1 MGCPVTPLSCL
12 TPANIFAGVYKP
24 LCGGFADP
32 SNFQAERALY
42 NSGFSEL
49 INNFGVDINYYVN
62 TYNLSAANNFYGE
75 HTVAPYYGP
84 TTIRAYVEYQHNGVP
99 LQTYG
104 WEPDDSVT
112 LYFHIKA
119 FTDSFSGIYIHA
131 NNGQRIEPKADDGFV
146 LTPFGCDRPGGRS
159 AKTFVV
165 TEVIDE
171 DGGPLN
177 PLMGHY
183 IWKITAKRYDY
194 SFEAGFPDEDNNVQV
209 YDNAFSGVL
218 SSSIT
223 LLDQL
228 YLANENGDYMIT
240 QNDELIELQDVFAT
254 QLSSN
259 PKTYPFDVDQ
269 YSKDNIFDNSVN
281 DTSIYGTYY

>member
-1 MGCPVTPLSCL
+1 
-12 TPANIFAGVYKP
+12 
-24 LCGGFADP
+24 
-32 SNFQAERALY
+32 
-42 NSGFSEL
+42 
-49 INNFGVDINYYVN
+49 
-62 TYNLSAANNFYGE
+62 
-75 HTVAPYYGP
+75 
-84 TTIRAYVEYQHNGVP
+84 VEYQHNGVP

-112 LYFHIKA
+112 LYFHIKS

-131 NNGQRIEPKADDGFV
+131 NNGQRIEPKADDGFI

-228 YLANENGDYMIT
+228 SS
-240 QNDELIELQDVFAT
+240 V

>member
-1 MGCPVTPLSCL
+1 MGCPTTPLSCL
-12 TPANIFAGVYKP
+12 EPSNIFAGIFKP

-32 SNFQAERALY
+32 SKFQAERALY

-84 TTIRAYVEYQHNGVP
+84 TTIRAYVEYSHNAVP
-99 LQTYG
+99 LQVYG

-112 LYFHIKA
+112 LYFHIKS
-119 FTDSFSGIYIHA
+119 FTDSFSGIYVHTT
-131 NNGQRIEPKADDGFV
+131 NGQRIEPKADDGFV
-146 LTPFGCDRPGGRS
+146 LTPFGCDRPYGRS
-159 AKTFVV
+159 AKTFVI

-171 DGGPLN
+171 DGTTIN
-177 PLMGHY
+177 PLAGHY
-183 IWKITAKRYDY
+183 IWKVTAKRYDY
-194 SFEAGFPDEDNNVQV
+194 SFEAGFPDENNNVQV

-228 YLANENGDYMIT
+228 ST
-240 QNDELIELQDVFAT
+240 T

-259 PKTYPFDVDQ
+259 PKSYPFDVDE
-269 YSKDNIFDNSVN
+269 YVKDNIFDNRVN